1 MWIYCISN
9 LDVICTD
16 MSCGF
21 KVMCVDFRQYHF
33 SPLILIDD
41 GLEFAGQ
48 ITVLLAQLVV
58 AVTVLLDLILNI
70 Q

>member
-1 MWIYCISN
+1 
-9 LDVICTD
+9 

-33 SPLILIDD
+33 SSLILIDD

-70 Q
+70 H

>member
-1 MWIYCISN
+1 M
-9 LDVICTD
+9 CTG

-21 KVMCVDFRQYHF
+21 NVMCVDFRQYHF
-33 SPLILIDD
+33 SPLILIYD

-58 AVTVLLDLILNI
+58 AVTVLLDLILNVH
-70 Q
+70 